1 MALRQRCPA
10 LARGIFLHL
19 ARREAAGGWAWTA
32 AAAPCPTLPSTC
44 VPACVGAWRTFAS
57 GSLPEHTELAM
68 PALSPTMNQG
78 NILEW
83 QKKVGD
89 TIAPGDIYCEVE
101 TDKASME
108 WEAQEEGFLARIV
121 AGNNTKD
128 VPVGQ
133 VVAIIVE
140 NEEDIPAF
148 KDWAPGASSEP
159 APAPAK
165 EAPGHKEAAAPAKP
179 APKPKKGGKKAAK
192 PTGRSWPPHEILTM
206 PALSPTMSQGN
217 ILEWKKKAGET
228 VAPGDVWAEVET
240 DKASM
245 EWEAQ
250 EEGVVAKLLCADGAS
265 GVAVGHPL
273 VVLVEEGADITA
285 FADFTDADAQGGAGG
300 AAGEGEAEE
309 AEGAKEVKP
318 AKEAKEAK
326 PAASAKPAKS
336 AAPGARVVASPYAK
350 KLAEEA
356 GVSLQGVAGSGEGGR
371 ITAADVRELVESGGG
386 KPVGGAGDAGA
397 QAAAASW
404 EGEGDDVA
412 HSQIRRIT
420 AQRLLESKQ
429 TVPHYYLSVSVR
441 VDELAALRARLNA
454 DLAKADGGK
463 LSVNDF
469 VVKAS
474 ALALRRFPAV
484 NASWHAD
491 YIRQYH
497 DVDISIAVQTPAG
510 LMVPIVRDADAKG
523 LAAIA
528 ADVRRLAGKAKEGK
542 LRPEEFTGGTF
553 TISNLG
559 MYGVSQFSAIIN
571 PPQACI
577 LAVGAAEPRVVR
589 GAAGGFEEA
598 QFLQATLSCDHRVV
612 DGALGAQWLQAFKG
626 YLENPASM
634 LL

>member
-1 MALRQRCPA
+1 
-10 LARGIFLHL
+10 
-19 ARREAAGGWAWTA
+19 
-32 AAAPCPTLPSTC
+32 
-44 VPACVGAWRTFAS
+44 
-57 GSLPEHTELAM
+57 M

-101 TDKASME
+101 TDKVSGWAGRLLLRRAYVLTVWTTQAWKFCHRKVALSCCPLVLHHGEGAQPSLPTSRMPTMPRTPILMPTSFQASME

-397 QAAAASW
+397 QAAATSW

-429 TVPHYYLSVSVR
+429 TVPHYYLSVRCGGRQDTGWGVGGGR
-441 VDELAALRARLNA
+441 RW
-454 DLAKADGGK
+454 DGK
-463 LSVNDF
+463 
-469 VVKAS
+469 
-474 ALALRRFPAV
+474 
-484 NASWHAD
+484 
-491 YIRQYH
+491 
-497 DVDISIAVQTPAG
+497 
-510 LMVPIVRDADAKG
+510 
-523 LAAIA
+523 
-528 ADVRRLAGKAKEGK
+528 
-542 LRPEEFTGGTF
+542 
-553 TISNLG
+553 
-559 MYGVSQFSAIIN
+559 
-571 PPQACI
+571 
-577 LAVGAAEPRVVR
+577 
-589 GAAGGFEEA
+589 
-598 QFLQATLSCDHRVV
+598 
-612 DGALGAQWLQAFKG
+612 
-626 YLENPASM
+626 
-634 LL
+634 